1 MLLDLITEA
10 PHAEHEVFDAIKAS
24 HARVVLFGAGDM
36 AWYVLAYLRQQGI
49 EPACVCDN
57 DALKQGTT
65 FLGLP
70 VCSYAGLSRHLE
82 GNARYN
88 VVVTVGPGAKDGV
101 MDQLRAAGEMNPVW
115 YLRGYELCGERLT
128 REYVDR
134 HAVEFEEAYA
144 LLADEASR
152 RVLVNVLN
160 ARLSGDLELFRAV
173 RTAPQ
178 HFDGDVVRLTDHEVL
193 LDVGAFTGDGIA
205 AFVERT
211 QARCDAIIAMEP
223 DEHTADLLRARLAK
237 DGIERVEVHNKGA
250 WCERGRLR
258 FQEGRAG
265 SSRLCQSQE
274 EATGGASIAVDT
286 VDDIVQGRRVSYVSM
301 DIEGAEHN
309 ALLGAQQTLERWKPQ
324 VAVCAYH
331 RREDLHDLPLLL
343 RSFVPEYRFF
353 LRHYTHDQTETVLYA
368 LP

>member
-1 MLLDLITEA
+1 MLRDLLTGS

-24 HARVVLFGAGDM
+24 QAPVVLFGAGDM
-36 AWYVLAYLRQQGI
+36 AWYVLEYLRQQGI
-49 EPACVCDN
+49 EPVCVCDN
-57 DALKQGTT
+57 DARKQGTT

-70 VCSYAGLSRHLE
+70 VCSYAGLSQHLG

-88 VVVTVGPGAKDGV
+88 VVVTVGPGAKGGV
-101 MDQLRAAGEMNPVW
+101 TDQLTAAGEVNPVW
-115 YLRGYELCGERLT
+115 YLHGYELCGEKLT
-128 REYVDR
+128 RDYVER
-134 HAVEFEEAYA
+134 HAAEFEEAYS

-160 ARLSGDLELFRAV
+160 ARLSGDVELFREV

-178 HFDGDVVRLTDHEVL
+178 HFDGDVVSLTDHEVL

-211 QARCDAIIAMEP
+211 QARYDAIIAVEP
-223 DEHTADLLRARLAK
+223 DHHTADLLLARLAK
-237 DGIERVEVHNKGA
+237 DGIERVEVHDKGA
-250 WCERGRLR
+250 WCERGRLQ

-265 SSRLCQSQE
+265 SSRLCQSRE
-274 EATGGASIAVDT
+274 GVDGGASIPVDT
-286 VDDIVQGRRVSYVSM
+286 VDNILQGRRVSYISM

-309 ALLGAQQTLERWKPQ
+309 ALLGAEETLRRWKPQ

-331 RREDLHDLPLLL
+331 RREDLYDLPLLL

-368 LP
+368 L